1 MFCQYKSSMTNV
13 LINCIYPEKVSI
25 IHGFAVSVYA
35 VLIDFNEIKS
45 WKVIQQVKSFYRNA
59 KVLLS
64 VDFLLVNV
72 VRGIKCLE
80 NLNDSSCVFRE
91 SAVHNHLC
99 LPHCTFICIF
109 IKHPQSCYH
118 SFVICLYKEICLS
131 LMYKK
136 IYIGVVHFNMI
147 R

>member
-1 MFCQYKSSMTNV
+1 M
-13 LINCIYPEKVSI
+13 
-25 IHGFAVSVYA
+25 SVYA

-64 VDFLLVNV
+64 VDFLLVSV

-80 NLNDSSCVFRE
+80 NLIDSSWVFRE

-99 LPHCTFICIF
+99 
-109 IKHPQSCYH
+109 YH
-118 SFVICLYKEICLS
+118 TALLS
-131 LMYKK
+131 VFLSNIPKAVTIALSYVYTRK
-136 IYIGVVHFNMI
+136 YV
-147 R
+147 

>member
-1 MFCQYKSSMTNV
+1 M
-13 LINCIYPEKVSI
+13 
-25 IHGFAVSVYA
+25 SVYA

-80 NLNDSSCVFRE
+80 NLK
-91 SAVHNHLC
+91 L
-99 LPHCTFICIF
+99 
-109 IKHPQSCYH
+109 
-118 SFVICLYKEICLS
+118 
-131 LMYKK
+131 
-136 IYIGVVHFNMI
+136 GVS
-147 R
+147 